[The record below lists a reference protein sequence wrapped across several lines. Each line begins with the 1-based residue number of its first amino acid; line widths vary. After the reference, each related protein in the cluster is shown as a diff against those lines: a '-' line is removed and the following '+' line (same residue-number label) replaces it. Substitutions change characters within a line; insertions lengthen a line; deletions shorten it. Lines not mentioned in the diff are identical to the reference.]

1 MMSSNKSNNNNNN
14 RSGNNNNNNNN
25 RSGSVHSQMFAGQL
39 PKNEQGNHQPPTT
52 SYLHRQLSSGVHHQQ
67 QHQQFHYQ
75 HQSMQ
80 GGENH
85 VQAAMSGH
93 GNPSPI
99 CSGCHRAISE
109 RYLLRALD
117 QHWHED
123 CLKCNA
129 CECRLGEVGSI
140 LYQKANQILCKR
152 DYLRMFGKIG
162 TCAVCQKR
170 IEAYEMVMKAHDNN
184 YHLDCFSCS
193 TCNHRFCVGDKF
205 SLIDNRIFCEYD
217 ALLLKGSPVG
227 RPPNPGKASTSK

>member
-1 MMSSNKSNNNNNN
+1 MFGEGSKDQVGKSA
-14 RSGNNNNNNNN
+14 
-25 RSGSVHSQMFAGQL
+25 QTQT
-39 PKNEQGNHQPPTT
+39 QT
-52 SYLHRQLSSGVHHQQ
+52 SYLHRQLSSGYHQQGHHQQ
-67 QHQQFHYQ
+67 GHHPQGHHPQGYHYQ
-75 HQSMQ
+75 Q
-80 GGENH
+80 GMMERNQNHGEGR
-85 VQAAMSGH
+85 SGK
-93 GNPSPI
+93 GSSPV
-99 CSGCHRAISE
+99 CSGCHREISE

-162 TCAVCQKR
+162 VCGVCQKR
-170 IEAYEMVMKAHDNN
+170 IEAYEMVMKAQQNN

-217 ALLLKGSPVG
+217 ALLFKGSSLPQSISG
-227 RPPNPGKASTSK
+227 KPPAK

>member
-1 MMSSNKSNNNNNN
+1 
-14 RSGNNNNNNNN
+14 
-25 RSGSVHSQMFAGQL
+25 MFAGQQA
-39 PKNEQGNHQPPTT
+39 KNEPGGVPPPT
-52 SYLHRQLSSGVHHQQ
+52 SYLHRQLSSGLHHQQ
-67 QHQQFHYQ
+67 QQQQFHSYQ
-75 HQSMQ
+75 QQTMQ
-80 GGENH
+80 GNENH
-85 VQAAMSGH
+85 VQAAMASNA
-93 GNPSPI
+93 NPSPV

-152 DYLRMFGKIG
+152 DYLRMFGRIG

-205 SLIDNRIFCEYD
+205 SLIENRIFCEYD
-217 ALLLKGSPVG
+217 ALVYKGSS
-227 RPPNPGKASTSK
+227 RPSSIGKASTSK

>member
-1 MMSSNKSNNNNNN
+1 
-14 RSGNNNNNNNN
+14 
-25 RSGSVHSQMFAGQL
+25 MFAGQQ
-39 PKNEQGNHQPPTT
+39 PKNEPCSVPPQT
-52 SYLHRQLSSGVHHQQ
+52 SYLHRQLSSGIHQQ
-67 QHQQFHYQ
+67 QQFNYQ
-75 HQSMQ
+75 RQNIQ
-80 GGENH
+80 GNENH
-85 VQAAMSGH
+85 VQASMAV
-93 GNPSPI
+93 NPSPI
-99 CSGCHRAISE
+99 CSGCNRPISE

-162 TCAVCQKR
+162 TCAVCLKR
-170 IEAYEMVMKAHDNN
+170 IEAYEMVMKAHENN

-205 SLIDNRIFCEYD
+205 SLIENRIFCEYD
-217 ALLLKGSPVG
+217 ALVFQGKTSGGRAPNVGKGS
-227 RPPNPGKASTSK
+227 SSK

>member
-1 MMSSNKSNNNNNN
+1 MSGKN
-14 RSGNNNNNNNN
+14 
-25 RSGSVHSQMFAGQL
+25 VLFLIAVFAGQ
-39 PKNEQGNHQPPTT
+39 PSKDQVAQT
-52 SYLHRQLSSGVHHQQ
+52 SYLHRQLSSGFHQQ
-67 QHQQFHYQ
+67 QQQQYHYHQG
-75 HQSMQ
+75 MME
-80 GGENH
+80 GNENH
-85 VQAAMSGH
+85 VQVASGK
-93 GNPSPI
+93 GSSPI
-99 CSGCHRAISE
+99 CSGCHRTISE

-162 TCAVCQKR
+162 VCAVCQKR
-170 IEAYEMVMKAHDNN
+170 IEAYEMVMKAQQNN

-217 ALLLKGSPVG
+217 ALLFKGSVP
-227 RPPNPGKASTSK
+227 RPNSTSGKASTSK